1 MAHGRAH
8 TKGETEMTETI
19 WVADDGS
26 WGTSPIRSVETS
38 KWSEA
43 DWAEFEEASD
53 YDKWD
58 VVEYLAR
65 KHELTVTT
73 FTP

>member
-1 MAHGRAH
+1 MENTTA
-8 TKGETEMTETI
+8 TNETI

-26 WGTSPIRSVETS
+26 WGTSPIRSIETS

-65 KHELTVTT
+65 KYSLTVTT
-73 FTP
+73 FTL

>member
-1 MAHGRAH
+1 MENTTA
-8 TKGETEMTETI
+8 TNETI

-26 WGTSPIRSVETS
+26 WGTNPIRSIETS

-65 KHELTVTT
+65 KYSLTVTT
-73 FTP
+73 FTL

>member
-1 MAHGRAH
+1 MESTTA
-8 TKGETEMTETI
+8 TNETI

-26 WGTSPIRSVETS
+26 WGTSPIRSIETS
-38 KWSEA
+38 KWSKA

-65 KHELTVTT
+65 KYSLTVTT